1 MRGCFADDPVLARAC
16 GFGAALGLAAALSLV
31 TLSTAPAKPMLSAEN
46 AVPKPP
52 PRPSEAQIQE
62 KSLPAAPPSTPV
74 PPPRPP
80 DLGASTPA
88 ESPPQARGD
97 APPEESA
104 CRERLTQLGVRYE
117 PLPPIRDGVCGADWP
132 LRVSALSDELALASP
147 VTTTCPIVE
156 GLARWMLEAVT
167 PAANRDLESR
177 PTQIVIGTSYE
188 CRSRNRQEGAKLSE
202 HAFADAIDIMGF
214 RFHTGKAMQVGS
226 LAAETPEGRFQ
237 AAIRG
242 EACRYFTTVLGP
254 GSDES
259 HKDHLHLDLR
269 GRNKGFRLCQ

>member
-31 TLSTAPAKPMLSAEN
+31 TLSTAPAKPMRSAEN

-52 PRPSEAQIQE
+52 PRPSEAQPQE

-88 ESPPQARGD
+88 ESAPQARDD

-117 PLPPIRDGVCGADWP
+117 PLPPIRDGVCG
-132 LRVSALSDELALASP
+132 
-147 VTTTCPIVE
+147 
-156 GLARWMLEAVT
+156 
-167 PAANRDLESR
+167 
-177 PTQIVIGTSYE
+177 
-188 CRSRNRQEGAKLSE
+188 
-202 HAFADAIDIMGF
+202 
-214 RFHTGKAMQVGS
+214 
-226 LAAETPEGRFQ
+226 
-237 AAIRG
+237 
-242 EACRYFTTVLGP
+242 
-254 GSDES
+254 
-259 HKDHLHLDLR
+259 
-269 GRNKGFRLCQ
+269 